1 VLKIVKNKRYVNV
14 VLHTLTFGGRILPF
28 LPFAFFQVFERG
40 VYIIKGG
47 LLKYIFKYL
56 FIFTYIIIKG
66 IFSGKRPEKG
76 KRQKRQILKRG

>member
-14 VLHTLTFGGRILPF
+14 VSHTLTFGGRILPF

-66 IFSGKRPEKG
+66 ISLENAPKKAKG
-76 KRQKRQILKRG
+76 KKGKF